1 MACRSVDTL
10 ADYVNVR
17 QDIEKSRQQTQVMI
31 KADRAKGERKNLKE
45 SLL

>member
-31 KADRAKGERKNLKE
+31 KADRAEGERENFKENLV
-45 SLL
+45 